1 MLARL
6 KRLCNLDASERPDE
20 SKAASTHHTLKEKPM
35 FSKDGKVK
43 DLKTPNIVQEVWH
56 NGGFIKWADAKVH
69 VMSHV
74 LHYGSSVFEGI
85 RCYKTERGPAIFRLN
100 EHIQRLMNSAK
111 IYRMDHKWTLDQL
124 VAASVELVQ
133 RSGMD
138 QCYIR
143 PIIFRSLD
151 PDRPAFG
158 VNPFPN
164 PLDAYIGAW
173 DWGKYL
179 GDEAIEQG
187 VDVCVSTWNR
197 LTPNSMP
204 AMAKSGANYMNSQL
218 IKMEALL
225 NGFAEGIA
233 LDDRGYVSEG
243 SGENL
248 FVVSGGKVITPPLSS
263 SILPGITRDSV
274 IQICGLL
281 GIPVLETGVQRAAL
295 YVADE
300 LFFSGTAA
308 EITPIRSV
316 DRITVGDGKRG
327 EITSRIQ
334 HIFFEITSGKREA
347 PGPWLTYVRDVAKP
361 SEEIET
367 REKNNGRTGRVVR
380 EETAEESQPAMNYR
394 AVATD

>member
-1 MLARL
+1 
-6 KRLCNLDASERPDE
+6 
-20 SKAASTHHTLKEKPM
+20 M
-35 FSKDGKVK
+35 FSKEGKAK
-43 DLKTPNIVQEVWH
+43 DVATPRICDVVWH
-56 NGGFIKWADAKVH
+56 NGEFIKWNDARVH

-85 RCYKTERGPAIFRLN
+85 RCYSTKSGPAIFRLK
-100 EHIQRLMNSAK
+100 EHMQRLLNSAK
-111 IYRMDHKWTLDQL
+111 IYRMEHPWTLDQL
-124 VAASVELVQ
+124 CDGAIDLVR
-133 RSGMD
+133 RSDMD

-143 PIIFRSLD
+143 PILFRSLD
-151 PDRPAFG
+151 EQNPAFG

-164 PLDAYIGAW
+164 PLACYIGAW

-179 GDEAIEQG
+179 GDEAIERG

-233 LDDRGYVSEG
+233 LDDRGCVSEG
-243 SGENL
+243 SGENI
-248 FVVSGGKVITPPLSS
+248 FMVSGDVVLTPPLSS

-274 IQICGLL
+274 VQICQEL
-281 GIPVLETGVQRAAL
+281 GITVKERTIQRAAL
-295 YVADE
+295 YVSDE

-316 DRITVGDGKRG
+316 DRITVGNGERG
-327 EITSRIQ
+327 PITAKIQ
-334 HIFFEITSGKREA
+334 KVFFEITKGERKA
-347 PGPWLTYVRDVAKP
+347 PGNWLTYVNEAKETTDSNGFAGAVETASSNEPLLSYQTAP
-361 SEEIET
+361 SE
-367 REKNNGRTGRVVR
+367 
-380 EETAEESQPAMNYR
+380 
-394 AVATD
+394 

>member
-1 MLARL
+1 
-6 KRLCNLDASERPDE
+6 
-20 SKAASTHHTLKEKPM
+20 M
-35 FSKDGKVK
+35 FTKDGKGK
-43 DLKTPNIVQEVWH
+43 DVATLRICDVVWH
-56 NGGFIKWADAKVH
+56 DGEFIKWGDARVH

-85 RCYKTERGPAIFRLN
+85 RCYSTKRGPAIFRLR
-100 EHIQRLMNSAK
+100 EHMQRLLHSAK
-111 IYRMDHKWTLDQL
+111 IYRMDHRWTVDQL
-124 VAASVELVQ
+124 NEAAIELVK
-133 RSGMD
+133 RSGLE

-143 PIIFRSLD
+143 PILFRGLD
-151 PDRPAFG
+151 EARPAFG

-164 PLDAYIGAW
+164 PLACYMGAW

-197 LTPNSMP
+197 LGANSMP

-243 SGENL
+243 SGENI
-248 FVVSGGKVITPPLSS
+248 FMVTGGVLLTPPLSS

-274 IQICGLL
+274 IQICHELGLT
-281 GIPVLETGVQRAAL
+281 VKERTFQRAAL

-316 DRITVGDGKRG
+316 DRIPVGNGKRG
-327 EITSRIQ
+327 EITEKIQ
-334 HIFFEITSGKREA
+334 KVFFEITKGQREPPGK
-347 PGPWLTYVRDVAKP
+347 WLTYVKEEP
-361 SEEIET
+361 S
-367 REKNNGRTGRVVR
+367 KAANNGHKANELLDTHSSSKDQQVD
-380 EETAEESQPAMNYR
+380 EYQS
-394 AVATD
+394 VAND